1 MTSKTDGN
9 GSFLDLGC
17 QIWRLFDTDQKRDFI
32 VVLLISIVAGCFTL
46 IGVAGIAP
54 FFAVL
59 ADPTIIDSN
68 AVLGWL
74 RQAFGFLSFQEFLAL
89 LGIGFVVLL
98 FIANLANFLA
108 ILAIE
113 RFSENAGARLHV
125 MLFDEYLHRD
135 LRFHAGSN
143 SDVLM
148 TNIVQEVNRV
158 AGRVIRGC
166 LSLIAGAFSA
176 LLITGAV
183 VLIDPIVAIG
193 AAILLACSYAIV
205 YALVRRRLIRNG
217 TVLSRLWRA
226 RAKLIGEN
234 FAALKEVTLFGT
246 QRKAVSKVAI
256 DSHHIAA
263 AQASSTAIA
272 VSPKFIL
279 ETVVAIGLVV
289 AALWIYGKAGPGQ
302 WMAHFAFLGL
312 AAYRLMPAIQQVY
325 VAVAHIRADRVSFER
340 IAGDWQRA
348 RLRARFA
355 PTGTDS
361 SDWMGRPRLGI
372 SLVDV
377 SYRHSMERASGVSA
391 VSLDIPAG
399 AFVGLIGPNGAGKTT
414 LAELILGLLK
424 PDDGTIKIDDV
435 PLDDGNRYAWFATV
449 AYVPQNIVLL
459 DGTVA
464 ENVAFG
470 VTAENIDQGRVT
482 EAVQLARLQP
492 VLDTMPKGLATMIG
506 ENGVRLSSGQRQ
518 RVGIAR
524 ALYRRASLLVL
535 DEATNALD
543 KMAQDEIIELLS
555 DLRGKCTMIAIAHQR
570 SVMKD
575 CDMIIELDH
584 GRVLNNDQDAGRTS
598 QIPREKKR

>member
-1 MTSKTDGN
+1 MSSTKDGN
-9 GSFLDLGC
+9 GSFLKIGC
-17 QIWRLFDTDQKRDFI
+17 QIWHLFDSDQKRDFI
-32 VVLLISIVAGCFTL
+32 VVLLISIIAGCFTL

-89 LGIGFVVLL
+89 LGIGFVALL
-98 FIANLANFLA
+98 FVANLANFLA
-108 ILAIE
+108 IIAIE

-135 LRFHAGSN
+135 LRFHASSN
-143 SDVLM
+143 SDFLV

-158 AGRVIRGC
+158 AGRVIRGF

-183 VLIDPIVAIG
+183 VFVDPIVAIG

-205 YALVRRRLIRNG
+205 YALVRRRLTRNG
-217 TVLSRLWRA
+217 TLLSRLWRA

-234 FAALKEVTLFGT
+234 FAAIKEVTLFGT
-246 QRKAVSKVAI
+246 QRKAVSKVAV
-256 DSHHIAA
+256 DSQYIAA

-279 ETVVAIGLVV
+279 ETVVAAGLVV

-348 RLRARFA
+348 RQRAMLA
-355 PTGTDS
+355 PTGAEYG
-361 SDWMGRPRLGI
+361 DWIGRPRLGI

-377 SYRHSMERASGVSA
+377 SYRHSLERTSGVSA
-391 VSLDIPAG
+391 VSLSIPAG

-435 PLDDGNRYAWFATV
+435 PLNDENRDAWLATV

-459 DGTVA
+459 DGTIA

-470 VTAENIDQGRVT
+470 VTAGNIDQERVA
-482 EAVQLARLQP
+482 EAVKRARLQP
-492 VLDTMPKGLATMIG
+492 VIDKMPKGLATMIG

-543 KMAQDEIIELLS
+543 KMAQNEIIELLS

-570 SVMKD
+570 NIMKD
-575 CDMIIELDH
+575 CDMLFELDH
-584 GRVLNNDQDAGRTS
+584 GRVANLDRVAGRTS
-598 QIPREKKR
+598 QIPREKKT